1 MRASPPCQV
10 SLQRVGVWRAALFV
24 LVAAAGA
31 ASVAWAW
38 GREAPAGVVL
48 WGAVASALLMMLAL
62 GASLWRMP
70 VQSLRWDGR
79 GWQLDAIA
87 GELSVALDLGP
98 WMLLVFT
105 PAVFAGTRAGRVSW
119 LPFQRRG
126 LETQW
131 HALRCAV
138 YSPRPAAGH
147 P

>member
-10 SLQRVGVWRAALFV
+10 SLRRVGAWRAAVCALV
-24 LVAAAGA
+24 LLAGA
-31 ASVAWAW
+31 AVLGWAGSRETPVAAL
-38 GREAPAGVVL
+38 R
-48 WGAVASALLMMLAL
+48 WGAAALSLLPILGL

-70 VQSLRWDGR
+70 VRSLRWDGR

-87 GELSVALDLGP
+87 GELSVAVDLGP

-105 PAVFAGTRAGRVSW
+105 PAVPAGARAGRVSW

-126 LETQW
+126 LEAQW

-138 YSPRPAAGH
+138 YSPRPAAGRG
-147 P
+147 